1 MNLRIFISGVT
12 HPPGIYLA
20 ESFAA
25 KNVLVGGSYGINS
38 YLPITLVKKFEN
50 IIQSFGLIS
59 TNELTKPFSARTN
72 DLCDANEMY
81 CKEKL
86 EKVDYSNVVE
96 RVLDSMVSREW
107 NLNPSF
113 GSLINNANLYV
124 KQALK
129 LIEQYKFNTI
139 FFMDIPHDPWE
150 IALSE
155 CAIVFNIS
163 VFCPINIGLKHI
175 GILTK
180 YPNFHQPV
188 LMKQSEKSNLYVI
201 NSVDNYL
208 KDFEVNVS
216 HSTHHIKVNNNY
228 LSLVVLLPL
237 YAVINNLIFYFRT
250 RFNNYFGS
258 WRDID
263 SPPRANR
270 SKSYAFSFAAKIY
283 RSFYHYGLIF
293 RYQKAAYKNYMR
305 LKKGEGRKIIALL
318 QTRPEAT
325 QFPLSHHVDV
335 YDTLTKAGEKLSN
348 ITGLPVYFKEHPN
361 MIAPGKLFCSKDI
374 CSNDLGHNLLP
385 MGISVTDIGNQN
397 DIFLVNT
404 TTTGVEQS
412 RLGRTVVTVAK
423 NWWLGL
429 PNTVDIDTYK
439 SNYNSGDNINTPGN
453 WTDIYKLKSKN
464 FFYLPWFQVNTK
476 DHEALISANNL
487 NIEEIDAIRS
497 FAKILVEQ
505 M

>member
-1 MNLRIFISGVT
+1 MTSRIFISGVT

-20 ESFAA
+20 ESLAA
-25 KNVLVGGSYGINS
+25 KNVLVGGSYLINS
-38 YLPITLVKKFEN
+38 YLPDTLLPKYEN
-50 IIQSFGLIS
+50 IIESFGLIS
-59 TNELTKPFSARTN
+59 IHELSQPFNARPDDIC
-72 DLCDANEMY
+72 DLNGIY

-86 EKVDYSNVVE
+86 EEVDYSNIID

-107 NLNPSF
+107 NDNSGF
-113 GSLINNANLYV
+113 GSLINNAHLYIR
-124 KQALK
+124 QALK
-129 LIEQYKFNTI
+129 LIERYKFNTI

-155 CAIVFNIS
+155 CAIVCNIT
-163 VFCPINIGLKHI
+163 VLCPINIGLKHI

-188 LMKQSEKSNLYVI
+188 VIKQSKESNQFVT

-216 HSTHHIKVNNNY
+216 HATYHINVNNNY

-237 YAVINNLIFYFRT
+237 YAVFKNLVFYFNT

-258 WRDID
+258 WRDIE
-263 SPPRANR
+263 SLPRANR
-270 SKSYAFSFAAKIY
+270 SNSYAYSFAAKIY
-283 RSFYHYGLIF
+283 RSFFHYGLIF
-293 RYQKAAYKNYMR
+293 RYQNSAYKNFMY
-305 LKKGEGRKIIALL
+305 LKKIKGRKIIALL

-325 QFPLSHHVDV
+325 QFPLSNHVNV
-335 YDTLTKAGEKLSN
+335 YDTLIKEGEQLSKV
-348 ITGLPVYFKEHPN
+348 TGLPVYFKEHPN
-361 MIAPGKLFCSKDI
+361 MLAPGRLFCSKDI
-374 CSNDLGHNLLP
+374 CNNDLGNNLLP
-385 MGISVTDIGNQN
+385 MGISVTDLGNQN

-429 PNTVDIDTYK
+429 PNTIDIDK
-439 SNYNSGDNINTPGN
+439 YNSDKNIYSFAN
-453 WTDIYKLKSKN
+453 WNNVYRKKSED
-464 FFYLPWFQVNTK
+464 FIYLPWFQVNTK
-476 DHEALISANNL
+476 EHQALISANNL
-487 NIEEIDAIRS
+487 SVEEIDVIKS
-497 FAKILVEQ
+497 FAKILADHKKY
-505 M
+505 